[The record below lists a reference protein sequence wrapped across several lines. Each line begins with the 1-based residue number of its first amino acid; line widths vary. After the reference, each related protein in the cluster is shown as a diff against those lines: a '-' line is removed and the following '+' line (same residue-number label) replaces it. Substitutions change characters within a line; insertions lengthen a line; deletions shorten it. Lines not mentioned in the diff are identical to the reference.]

1 VGGDLGID
9 QWYVWT
15 LVSGMCGHLPVS
27 CVSLY
32 PRNILHRKWK
42 LGIPLLGDAELF
54 VVKLLEG
61 RVNRAQWG
69 IHLGWEVE
77 VSCGVTLAFC
87 YWVMGIWR
95 LEKGHAHFY

>member
-1 VGGDLGID
+1 MGGDLGID

-15 LVSGMCGHLPVS
+15 PTSGMCGHLSVS

>member
-1 VGGDLGID
+1 MVCVDTC

-15 LVSGMCGHLPVS
+15 LASVMCVT
-27 CVSLY
+27 V
-32 PRNILHRKWK
+32 PRNTLHKKWK
-42 LGIPLLGDAELF
+42 LGIPLLGGTELF

-61 RVNRAQWG
+61 RVRRAQWG

>member
-1 VGGDLGID
+1 MGGDLGID

-32 PRNILHRKWK
+32 PTNILHRKWK

-61 RVNRAQWG
+61 RVNRVQGVLTWG
-69 IHLGWEVE
+69 GKLK
-77 VSCGVTLAFC
+77 LAA
-87 YWVMGIWR
+87 V
-95 LEKGHAHFY
+95 